1 MRRLIAGASALT
13 LALAFSGPA
22 ALADEAG
29 LAAWRLFVADHTAPT
44 VRVIDALDGDLLDSF
59 TLAGPARLH
68 RTSSGETVFAVQGA
82 AGRVDAIATGIAF
95 HEHGDHADID
105 VDDAGLLHLHIE
117 GARPAHLAER
127 QGIVAQWFDGEDA
140 VRIFSE
146 KAALAE
152 KPEAR
157 TVGIGTAHHGVAVP
171 YQNHVVASIAD
182 PDDASRL
189 PVGARILDLDGGTVG
204 EDAACPGLHGS
215 AGSGSLHALACDTG
229 LLLIRQEGD
238 APAISHLPWPASLPE
253 GSSSTLIGG
262 VGLQYFIGDYGP
274 DRVVVIDPSEGENG
288 FRQVELPARRVDFA
302 VDPIRPRFAY
312 VATADGR
319 LHKIDVLDGA
329 IVGSLAL
336 TGPYSLEGDRNAA
349 RPRIAVAGDN
359 VVVSDPLAGKL
370 HLVDAASFAKASEI
384 AVEGTPSAIVAV
396 GGAGAVHAH
405 EGEGHSHD
413 HD

>member
-1 MRRLIAGASALT
+1 M
-13 LALAFSGPA
+13 
-22 ALADEAG
+22 
-29 LAAWRLFVADHTAPT
+29 
-44 VRVIDALDGDLLDSF
+44 
-59 TLAGPARLH
+59 
-68 RTSSGETVFAVQGA
+68 
-82 AGRVDAIATGIAF
+82 
-95 HEHGDHADID
+95 
-105 VDDAGLLHLHIE
+105 
-117 GARPAHLAER
+117 
-127 QGIVAQWFDGEDA
+127 
-140 VRIFSE
+140 
-146 KAALAE
+146 
-152 KPEAR
+152 
-157 TVGIGTAHHGVAVP
+157 
-171 YQNHVVASIAD
+171 
-182 PDDASRL
+182 
-189 PVGARILDLDGGTVG
+189 
-204 EDAACPGLHGS
+204 
-215 AGSGSLHALACDTG
+215 
-229 LLLIRQEGD
+229 LIRQEGD

-288 FRQVELPARRVDFA
+288 FRLVELPARRVDFA

-413 HD
+413 HGHDHGEDGHGHDHDHD